1 MDSMDRTLK
10 TEASTEIQLP
20 ADEKLNISALSDV
33 FTVLNQSYKLLWFRG
48 LLAGICEG
56 KSVQTFEEIIH
67 RMVLDAWYPVLGL
80 HLSLGLVDAVE
91 NLVKVLKE
99 KSRLSVDTKPEQ
111 ILKALQTSQDQE
123 IIKLKTR
130 LIQSIPY
137 RFQSSFMDGANWRF
151 WDDHDLTVARI
162 NGEAGM
168 IYSIDKE
175 KNLYSYIEVRP
186 AWVTYFTKNLA
197 CIFLWTDE
205 LFANYLEKRNPKAQ
219 GIRAQ
224 LRKKEKKEERKD
236 SDRTAYSSEQDKP
249 LGAKKGKKNLTPK
262 QKLWRRIKREFPKK
276 KLIGDISINDEE
288 FALLVQELTFQHR
301 RVMIQPDLLEADE
314 VFCVALVQ
322 FGIRYYN
329 DGAFWPFVEQQVN
342 PGYFKTSHKTQ
353 FGNEFLRFMEDHN
366 KLLNNN
372 KKAMSNILL
381 HGFVSDPKAADLFNF
396 LYSYYSID
404 LARDIDRLDRDAMN
418 ALVESIKAN
427 DGRNRTYNLVEHTAD
442 AVRLNERGCKIRLR
456 RYLKLIDRASW
467 NQEEFST
474 NSGNRLM
481 RRFAEWCNSDDEKIA
496 KERKETRNL
505 MSKHRGGWKPYLC
518 FDYKTDNFLLTLPA
532 RLVRGVEAPDVY
544 WTVRYGDREAQVP
557 VSVEAA
563 VTGSVTKETSIELT
577 NQEVF
582 GAFDVSFSSN
592 GEQQAKWKIPADP
605 IRFFETNGDH
615 VEPKALRPGDAVSFS
630 DRSYVPSSEA
640 IYYQETWGGLLRCSF
655 QFEEGDLIVFP
666 DKKALSIG
674 KRPAEGM
681 LKRGLITGAYGE
693 KEDKRYPVYSSLP
706 SLFARI
712 LPESVNGTQLRV
724 NGQNYRLF
732 DNGAPLDGVIA
743 FDLQERVPEEG
754 VHIALGQFGVNKNG
768 LYHVE
773 LDIPKDYAKRT
784 WDFMLINGLEYSF
797 DEAPYI
803 FVENGVLCVPAKTG
817 LKKHDEIIREAV
829 EDGQLRF
836 AFAIPEEDECFR
848 LELDGVPVAFEI
860 PKLSYRFPGDESW
873 QTKLLLSIWHKELP
887 DIVEVRFPADRITI
901 LLDEEGNEDED
912 EEQHSRTYIKNRE
925 KHCFLCDLHSFRSW
939 LGKRV
944 SMRRFYVLLPE
955 MSKPARFLNVYTKSL
970 LVSAVLSADLR
981 NDIIRGEFDIIGKAA
996 CYADIWFEDKL
1007 LLEKEQILDGKVSFQ
1022 TEICSGQYRVDV
1034 FESEEDEDGFD
1045 EPDYEQIGSKT
1056 MELINPSN
1064 LTGKHIEVTQ
1074 LTRNDSDTYLRLK
1087 RSYTLYDLQPMRN
1100 REKGYYSGHLVV
1112 REKEFGTYRNDYKAC
1127 VYIPDFEELS
1137 KGYLFWLNEY
1147 DEDEPF
1153 IYDTERHFLVKTE
1166 DKNVSR
1172 IFRYHRYKLIEEED
1186 YVYRISFVEKPEM
1199 LEQKIQSERDARDA
1213 QKHQRER
1220 EMAET
1225 VIRRKGDLLCIPISQ
1240 MGLSVQTFNALHR
1253 GGVEMSTD
1261 LFTLCTQGTIYK
1273 VRNIGRR
1280 NLEECIEKL
1289 RRIGYRI

>member
-1 MDSMDRTLK
+1 M
-10 TEASTEIQLP
+10 
-20 ADEKLNISALSDV
+20 
-33 FTVLNQSYKLLWFRG
+33 
-48 LLAGICEG
+48 
-56 KSVQTFEEIIH
+56 
-67 RMVLDAWYPVLGL
+67 
-80 HLSLGLVDAVE
+80 
-91 NLVKVLKE
+91 
-99 KSRLSVDTKPEQ
+99 
-111 ILKALQTSQDQE
+111 
-123 IIKLKTR
+123 
-130 LIQSIPY
+130 
-137 RFQSSFMDGANWRF
+137 
-151 WDDHDLTVARI
+151 
-162 NGEAGM
+162 
-168 IYSIDKE
+168 
-175 KNLYSYIEVRP
+175 
-186 AWVTYFTKNLA
+186 
-197 CIFLWTDE
+197 
-205 LFANYLEKRNPKAQ
+205 
-219 GIRAQ
+219 
-224 LRKKEKKEERKD
+224 
-236 SDRTAYSSEQDKP
+236 
-249 LGAKKGKKNLTPK
+249 
-262 QKLWRRIKREFPKK
+262 
-276 KLIGDISINDEE
+276 
-288 FALLVQELTFQHR
+288 
-301 RVMIQPDLLEADE
+301 
-314 VFCVALVQ
+314 
-322 FGIRYYN
+322 
-329 DGAFWPFVEQQVN
+329 
-342 PGYFKTSHKTQ
+342 
-353 FGNEFLRFMEDHN
+353 
-366 KLLNNN
+366 
-372 KKAMSNILL
+372 
-381 HGFVSDPKAADLFNF
+381 
-396 LYSYYSID
+396 
-404 LARDIDRLDRDAMN
+404 
-418 ALVESIKAN
+418 
-427 DGRNRTYNLVEHTAD
+427 
-442 AVRLNERGCKIRLR
+442 
-456 RYLKLIDRASW
+456 
-467 NQEEFST
+467 
-474 NSGNRLM
+474 
-481 RRFAEWCNSDDEKIA
+481 
-496 KERKETRNL
+496 
-505 MSKHRGGWKPYLC
+505 
-518 FDYKTDNFLLTLPA
+518 
-532 RLVRGVEAPDVY
+532 
-544 WTVRYGDREAQVP
+544 
-557 VSVEAA
+557 
-563 VTGSVTKETSIELT
+563 
-577 NQEVF
+577 
-582 GAFDVSFSSN
+582 
-592 GEQQAKWKIPADP
+592 
-605 IRFFETNGDH
+605 
-615 VEPKALRPGDAVSFS
+615 
-630 DRSYVPSSEA
+630 
-640 IYYQETWGGLLRCSF
+640 
-655 QFEEGDLIVFP
+655 
-666 DKKALSIG
+666 
-674 KRPAEGM
+674 
-681 LKRGLITGAYGE
+681 
-693 KEDKRYPVYSSLP
+693 
-706 SLFARI
+706 
-712 LPESVNGTQLRV
+712 NGTQLRV

-925 KHCFLCDLHSFRSW
+925 KNCFLCDLHSFRSW